1 MLLLFFFLFDPRE
14 PWLTVRNRRCRGKE
28 GCYKPPY
35 TTPDL
40 APEPGRCHCH
50 GIDICSLPLN
60 FLPRHGSTSV
70 SIVPHSFL
78 PPLFS
83 PAENALLSSSLLFTP
98 PPEKNGR
105 WTTRR
110 CPESLNFFKISS
122 RFYGYSC
129 LEEDFW
135 QDFLLGGREK
145 KGGLGGKRDVT
156 KTIPTSC
163 SVVQSYCR
171 NNVRPI

>member
-1 MLLLFFFLFDPRE
+1 MEKRVVISRLTPRPTWPPNLGGVTVTESISVRSRSIFFPDTVQLLSLSSPILF
-14 PWLTVRNRRCRGKE
+14 
-28 GCYKPPY
+28 
-35 TTPDL
+35 
-40 APEPGRCHCH
+40 
-50 GIDICSLPLN
+50 SL
-60 FLPRHGSTSV
+60 LP
-70 SIVPHSFL
+70 FL
-78 PPLFS
+78 PPKMH
-83 PAENALLSSSLLFTP
+83 SSLP
-98 PPEKNGR
+98 PSFYPLPEKNGR